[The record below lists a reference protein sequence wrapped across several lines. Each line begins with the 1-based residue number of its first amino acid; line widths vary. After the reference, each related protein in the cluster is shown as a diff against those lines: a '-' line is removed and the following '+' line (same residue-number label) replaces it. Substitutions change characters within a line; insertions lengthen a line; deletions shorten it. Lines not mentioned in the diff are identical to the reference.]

1 MVCVF
6 VGYFFGH
13 QKRLPNNKS
22 KWLLF
27 PNFFFIVLS
36 LIETLKFKGFDLFV
50 LIDLMGNLTIIKCHF
65 PNSDGI
71 RICGSHLD
79 MIYQRMGQA
88 SDRKVVQHL
97 TYSHTQSSESP
108 KKKTW
113 IIGCLYCII
122 REHLKVIIN
131 MRTSIHFSSREV
143 AYLDLSWASRRRCL
157 S

>member
-1 MVCVF
+1 MASF
-6 VGYFFGH
+6 
-13 QKRLPNNKS
+13 S
-22 KWLLF
+22 I
-27 PNFFFIVLS
+27 FFFIVLS

-97 TYSHTQSSESP
+97 SSHTHKAQSPP
-108 KKKTW
+108 KKNLNHRMFVLHYTRAFKSD
-113 IIGCLYCII
+113 
-122 REHLKVIIN
+122 H
-131 MRTSIHFSSREV
+131 
-143 AYLDLSWASRRRCL
+143 
-157 S
+157 